1 MPRKIGV
8 RPAPL
13 KGGADRSP
21 IFRGIS
27 IVYDVSYK
35 RPYPNYHYAGGDA
48 CPLNGQLTKIGERST
63 PPLGGGGAHA
73 NFRGHFE
80 CVSYDVS

>member
-1 MPRKIGV
+1 MSP
-8 RPAPL
+8 PAFGQ
-13 KGGADRSP
+13 GGALSNFRSP

-48 CPLNGQLTKIGERST
+48 CPLNVQLTKIGERST
-63 PPLGGGGAHA
+63 PPLGVGYGGLYIIH
-73 NFRGHFE
+73 
-80 CVSYDVS
+80 